1 MSASTIRHF
10 DQARQAALDVLHDLA
25 DRSKVAR
32 ALLSP
37 DIFARIRVALWM
49 PADQSPEQQAAL
61 EEMLAGRTGP
71 FWGGLWLVTDETPAA
86 ERELLEALWAE
97 GAPDAERPTIIRI
110 NERHRSLSV
119 WLRPLP
125 GPPWPA
131 DPRLAESGPPI
142 VSFYAFKGGVGRST
156 ALAIFAAQ
164 RAHAGE
170 RVVVVDLDLAAPGV
184 STLLGSAEVGQAGV
198 VDYWLEQ
205 PLLGE
210 ALDLRDYYIRVSQ
223 PSLVGAGEIFVFPAG
238 ALDAL
243 YLPKLARLDFTPP
256 SEGKHP
262 LETLLLDIRDALAP
276 DWILLDARAG
286 LSEAAGFVLGGLAHL
301 TVLFGGAS
309 DAHWRG
315 LRLAVRRLGADRIQ
329 HGQPQDECLL
339 VFGMAPANPEIA
351 RLAETEFLRQAEAAF
366 EADYYLSD
374 SEEDADAFWYRR
386 DMEDRDAPHQ
396 PVVLYYSEQV
406 AFFRRLEDLVA
417 YGLSAAD
424 YRRLGERIADRF
436 AQ

>member
-1 MSASTIRHF
+1 MSDSTIRHF
-10 DQARQAALDVLHDLA
+10 DQARQAALDVLRDLA

-49 PADQSPEQQAAL
+49 PADRSPGQQATL
-61 EEMLAGRTGP
+61 EEMLADRTGP
-71 FWGGLWLVTDETPAA
+71 FWGGLWLVTDETPDA
-86 ERELLEALWAE
+86 ERELLESLWAE
-97 GAPDAERPTIIRI
+97 GVPDAEHPTVRI

-131 DPRLAESGPPI
+131 DPRLAKSGPPI

-184 STLLGSAEVGQAGV
+184 STLLGGVEAVQAGV

-205 PLLGE
+205 PLLGA

-262 LETLLLDIRDALAP
+262 LETLLLHIRDALAP

-351 RLAETEFLRQAEAAF
+351 RLAETQFLRQAEAAF

-374 SEEDADAFWYRR
+374 SEEDADDFWYRH
-386 DMEDRDAPHQ
+386 DMEDRDAPHS
-396 PVVLYYSEQV
+396 PVVLYYSERI

-417 YGLSAAD
+417 YGLSAED

-436 AQ
+436 AR

>member
-1 MSASTIRHF
+1 MSDSTIRHF
-10 DQARQAALDVLHDLA
+10 DQARQAALDVLRDLA

-49 PADQSPEQQAAL
+49 AADPSPEQRAEL
-61 EEMLAGRTGP
+61 ERTLQVASGP
-71 FWGGLWLVTDETPAA
+71 FWGGLWLVTAKTPDA
-86 ERELLEALWAE
+86 ERELLEELWDE
-97 GAPDAERPTIIRI
+97 GAPCAEQANIRI

-125 GPPWPA
+125 GPPWSA
-131 DPRLAESGPPI
+131 DPRLAKSGPPI

-184 STLLGSAEVGQAGV
+184 STLLGGVETVQAGV

-223 PSLVGAGEIFVFPAG
+223 PAVIGTGAIFVFPAG

-262 LETLLLDIRDALAP
+262 LETLLLHIRDALAP

-315 LRLAVRRLGADRIQ
+315 LRLAVRRLGAARIQ

-366 EADYYLSD
+366 EQDYYLPD

-386 DMEDRDAPHQ
+386 DMEDRDAPHK

-417 YGLSAAD
+417 YGLSAED

-436 AQ
+436 AR